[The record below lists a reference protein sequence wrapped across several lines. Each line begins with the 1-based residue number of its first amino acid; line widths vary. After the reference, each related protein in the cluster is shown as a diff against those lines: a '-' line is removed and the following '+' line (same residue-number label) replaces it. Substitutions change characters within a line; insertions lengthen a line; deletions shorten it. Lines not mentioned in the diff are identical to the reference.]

1 MWTCRQFQIRDEF
14 RVGIYDGSGEFRLQ
28 LEGHLGAAES
38 REVESCWRTAADTI
52 AGRRFTVDLSL
63 VRSLDSTVEELLS
76 RMRDS
81 GAEFQGGPPGVEH
94 ITCGIKKGA
103 ADPPVAPANSL
114 HLSRFAMFVSC
125 LMLRVKAWA
134 R

>member
-1 MWTCRQFQIRDEF
+1 MWTCPQFQIRDEF
-14 RVGIYDGSGEFRLQ
+14 RVGIHDGSGEFRLQ

-52 AGRRFTVDLSL
+52 PGRRFTVDLSL
-63 VRSLDSTVEELLS
+63 VRSLDSTAEELLS

-81 GAEFQGGPPGVEH
+81 GAEFQGAPTGFEH
-94 ITCGIKKGA
+94 IIRGTRKGA
-103 ADPPVAPANSL
+103 ADPPVGPGNSL
-114 HLSRFAMFVSC
+114 RPSRFAMFVSC